1 MVASNHMEIDMTD
14 LTAARAAFEVASL
27 NFTDGFD
34 YDQRAA
40 YEAARDDLY
49 AAECYAEREA
59 TEAAEIAA
67 DKKFWKNRAF

>member
-1 MVASNHMEIDMTD
+1 MTNMIAD
-14 LTAARAAFEVASL
+14 LNTARAAFESASL
-27 NFTDGFD
+27 NFIDSFD

-40 YEAARDDLY
+40 YEAAREDLY

-59 TEAAEIAA
+59 AEAAEIAA

>member
-1 MVASNHMEIDMTD
+1 MTD
-14 LTAARAAFEVASL
+14 LTAARAAFEAASL
-27 NFTDGFD
+27 NFTDSFN

-40 YEAARDDLY
+40 YEAARENLY

-59 TEAAEIAA
+59 AEAAEIAA